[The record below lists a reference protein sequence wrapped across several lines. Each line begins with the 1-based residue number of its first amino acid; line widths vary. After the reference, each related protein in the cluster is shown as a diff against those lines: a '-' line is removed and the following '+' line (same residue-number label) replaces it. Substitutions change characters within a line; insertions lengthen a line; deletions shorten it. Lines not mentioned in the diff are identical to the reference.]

1 MTTPT
6 APHEGII
13 ALLPLTSVLT
23 VQMHTG
29 RVVCFRNNHGFNVH
43 VTRRR
48 RTCLS
53 ERLVSTTPAI
63 VPR

>member
-1 MTTPT
+1 MK
-6 APHEGII
+6 AI

-53 ERLVSTTPAI
+53 ETTTPAI
-63 VPR
+63 VQR